1 MKKENATM
9 KAVKTRGTMKVPKVA
24 TKAAKWENEGDK
36 CCNEG
41 KLDKEKK
48 HNVGDKY
55 CNDGSKKG
63 AQ

>member
-1 MKKENATM
+1 M

-48 HNVGDKY
+48 HNVGAKY